1 MSTIPVFYSPKYL
14 YTAVTSDTTTKA
26 AAVAASLVA
35 QAIPNVEVKEP
46 SRAITVSEIALV
58 HSTEYAKA
66 IATGSNRA
74 LADSN
79 GLCSWTPKFAS
90 SRLWAT
96 GGVRDAVLE
105 ALRTRSNAGSM
116 SSGLHHARY
125 DYGNGYCT
133 INGLAIGA
141 RLALAAG
148 AKRVLIVD
156 LDAHGGGG
164 TASLIAGVP
173 GIEQI
178 DVSVSSYDAYVST
191 PQCNYTLVSTA
202 SDYLPVVRTALTQC
216 ADPES
221 IDLVVYNAGVD
232 PHQDCTTG
240 GLRGV
245 TTEMLKERENIV
257 FSWAKAHNIPVAFVF
272 AGGYLGPKLNEEA
285 LVQLHRNTIEQAA
298 LSRLN

>member
-1 MSTIPVFYSPKYL
+1 MSTLPVFYSPKYL
-14 YTAVTSDTTTKA
+14 YAKITSDTTTKA

-35 QAIPNVEVKEP
+35 QSIPNVEIREP
-46 SRAITVSEIALV
+46 SRAISESEIALV
-58 HSTEYAKA
+58 HSPEYAKA

-74 LADSN
+74 LADLN
-79 GLCSWTPKFAS
+79 GLCDWTPDFAS

-125 DYGNGYCT
+125 DYGKGNCT

-141 RLALAAG
+141 RLALIAG

-178 DVSVSSYDAYVST
+178 DVSVSSYDHYVST

-202 SDYLPVVRTALTQC
+202 SDYLPVVQAVLAQC
-216 ADPES
+216 NDPES
-221 IDLVVYNAGVD
+221 IDLVIYNAGVD
-232 PHQDCTTG
+232 PHQECTTG
-240 GLRGV
+240 GLRGI

-257 FSWAKAHNIPVAFVF
+257 FSWAKTHDIPVAFVF
-272 AGGYLGPKLNEEA
+272 AGGYLSSKLDETT

-298 LSRLN
+298 NS

>member
-1 MSTIPVFYSPKYL
+1 MSTLPVFYSPKYL
-14 YTAVTSDTTTKA
+14 YSEITADTTTKA
-26 AAVAASLVA
+26 AAIEASLVA
-35 QAIPNVEVKEP
+35 QPIPNVEVREP
-46 SRAITVSEIALV
+46 SRGITETEIALV
-58 HSTEYAKA
+58 HSPEYAKA

-74 LADSN
+74 LADAN
-79 GLCSWTPKFAS
+79 GLCDWTPEFAS

-105 ALRTRSNAGSM
+105 ALHTRSNAGSM

-125 DYGNGYCT
+125 DYGQGNCT
-133 INGLAIGA
+133 INGLALGA
-141 RLALAAG
+141 KLALVAG

-178 DVSVSSYDAYVST
+178 DVSVSSYDHYVGT
-191 PQCNYTLVSTA
+191 PQCNYTLVTTA
-202 SDYLPVVRTALTQC
+202 SDYLPVVRTALAQC

-221 IDLVVYNAGVD
+221 IDLVIYNAGVD

-240 GLRGV
+240 GLRGI

-285 LVQLHRNTIEQAA
+285 LVHLHRNTIEQAA
-298 LSRLN
+298 LG

>member
-1 MSTIPVFYSPKYL
+1 M
-14 YTAVTSDTTTKA
+14 
-26 AAVAASLVA
+26 
-35 QAIPNVEVKEP
+35 EP
-46 SRAITVSEIALV
+46 SRAITESEIALV
-58 HSTEYAKA
+58 HSPEYANA
-66 IATGSNRA
+66 IATGSNKA

-79 GLCSWTPKFAS
+79 GLCDWTPDFAS

-125 DYGNGYCT
+125 DYGQGNCT
-133 INGLAIGA
+133 INGLIIGA
-141 RLALAAG
+141 RLALLAG

-178 DVSVSSYDAYVST
+178 DVSVSSYDHYVST
-191 PQCNYTLVSTA
+191 PQCNYTLISSA
-202 SDYLPVVRTALTQC
+202 SDYLPVVRTGLAQC
-216 ADPES
+216 NEPES
-221 IDLVVYNAGVD
+221 IDLVIYNAGVD

-257 FSWAKAHNIPVAFVF
+257 FSWAKTHNIPVAFVF
-272 AGGYLGPKLNEEA
+272 AGGYLSSKLDETT

-298 LSRLN
+298 QKVL

>member
-1 MSTIPVFYSPKYL
+1 MNLNNTLPIYWSSDYVLDHGVETRTKSVPLARILASGEVPGTEIRSPLPATRDELLAIHDPKYL
-14 YTAVTSDTTTKA
+14 DQIINGDADLGRSIL
-26 AAVAASLVA
+26 AS
-35 QAIPNVEVKEP
+35 
-46 SRAITVSEIALV
+46 
-58 HSTEYAKA
+58 
-66 IATGSNRA
+66 
-74 LADSN
+74 
-79 GLCSWTPKFAS
+79 
-90 SRLWAT
+90 T
-96 GGVRDAVLE
+96 GGVRDALD
-105 ALRTRSNAGSM
+105 AIFISGRAGSL

-125 DYGNGYCT
+125 YYGQGNCT

-141 RLALAAG
+141 RLALIAG

-178 DVSVSSYDAYVST
+178 DVSVSSYDAYVGT
-191 PQCNYTLVSTA
+191 PQCNYTLVSSA
-202 SDYLPVVRTALTQC
+202 SDYLPVVRTALAQC
-216 ADPES
+216 NDPES
-221 IDLVVYNAGVD
+221 IDLVIYNAGVD

-272 AGGYLGPKLNEEA
+272 AGGYLSSKLDETT

-298 LSRLN
+298 NS